1 MQTTGRSMRT
11 RAAVALFSLLMTVS
25 IGLSNLCLTDCSQSR
40 ECDRSLLQSHPSC
53 DSLQLCGRPECCLN
67 VQSALPGTVTLK
79 VVAPHPWPNAAGD
92 STLFGVIRTSQR
104 VAQTRPPP
112 AEASISHLYSLH
124 CAFLI

>member
-11 RAAVALFSLLMTVS
+11 RAVVALFSLLMTVS
-25 IGLSNLCLTDCSQSR
+25 LGLSNLCLTDCSQSC
-40 ECDRSLLQSHPSC
+40 ECDQSLRQAHSSC
-53 DSLQLCGRPECCLN
+53 DSLQLRGRSECCLN
-67 VQSALPGTVTLK
+67 GQSALPGTVTRK
-79 VVAPHPWPNAAGD
+79 VVAPHLWPNAADD

-112 AEASISHLYSLH
+112 AEASSSHLYSLH